1 MMMRPI
7 ATYLLAALTC
17 IVFVSANPAFGTV
30 AENSDLTKII
40 SQYHDT
46 HMTVNDLAFFLATHN
61 YNATPKEG
69 YVQLTIDGTIYSLV
83 PNSTTGLADL
93 SIMN

>member
-1 MMMRPI
+1 MVMRQI
-7 ATYLLAALTC
+7 ATYLIAALTC

-30 AENSDLTKII
+30 AENSNLAKLI

-61 YNATPKEG
+61 YDAIPRDG
-69 YVQLTIDGTIYSLV
+69 YVQITINGATCKATPDNETGYAELV
-83 PNSTTGLADL
+83 FN
-93 SIMN
+93 